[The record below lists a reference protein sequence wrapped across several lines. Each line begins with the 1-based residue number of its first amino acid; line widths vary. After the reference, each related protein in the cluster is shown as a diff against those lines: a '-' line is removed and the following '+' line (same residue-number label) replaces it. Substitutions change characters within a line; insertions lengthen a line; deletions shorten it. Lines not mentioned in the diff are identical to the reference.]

1 VIKIDFEKG
10 KGLIPVIIQP
20 KPSIFTVDGRRLIK
34 NYHLFI
40 RLSISPSR
48 MEQGTWGIAQKY
60 SVKRLNLKILPNR
73 DKLVGMIRLSL
84 FLPIG
89 IVAISTASIFIKLCD
104 APALI
109 IATYRL
115 VLASLILSPFAF
127 HKKPWRGWEKKAWG
141 WILLSGLLLSLHFA
155 LWIASL
161 KYTSVASSVVLV
173 TTHPIFVGVG
183 GLLFLKE
190 RPGLNLITG
199 IALSVLGSGL
209 IGYGDM
215 GLSREALIGDG
226 LALLGAIAASGYLLV
241 GGKVRK
247 DQNLFSYIFPVYS
260 TAGLILILFSNVFKE
275 PFFGYSPSTYFYLF
289 LLALVPQ
296 LIGHTTF
303 NWALRYLPASM
314 VAIAILGEPIG
325 STLLAYVVLGEGLT
339 VWKILGGISI
349 FAGILVALRKEAL
362 RYKSVS

>member
-1 VIKIDFEKG
+1 M
-10 KGLIPVIIQP
+10 L
-20 KPSIFTVDGRRLIK
+20 RLYI
-34 NYHLFI
+34 
-40 RLSISPSR
+40 
-48 MEQGTWGIAQKY
+48 
-60 SVKRLNLKILPNR
+60 
-73 DKLVGMIRLSL
+73 

-89 IVAISTASIFIKLCD
+89 IIAISTASIFIKLCD

-115 VLASLILSPFAF
+115 VLASLMLFPFAF
-127 HKKPWRGWEKKAWG
+127 YKIPRTGWGRNALG
-141 WILLSGLLLSLHFA
+141 WIVLSGLLLSLHFA

-190 RPGLNLITG
+190 RLGLNLIIG

-209 IGYGDM
+209 ISYGDM
-215 GLSREALIGDG
+215 VLSREALIGDG

-241 GGKVRK
+241 GRKMRK
-247 DQNLFSYIFPVYS
+247 DQELFSYIFPVYS
-260 TAGLILILFSNVFKE
+260 TAGLILILLSLIFRQSFC
-275 PFFGYSPSTYFYLF
+275 GYSASTYFYLF

-303 NWALRYLPASM
+303 NWALKYLPASM
-314 VAIAILGEPIG
+314 IAVAILGEPIG
-325 STLLAYVVLGEGLT
+325 STILAYFILGEGLT
-339 VWKILGGISI
+339 AWKILGGISV
-349 FAGILVALRKEAL
+349 FAGILVALRKETLTGQCPASP
-362 RYKSVS
+362 RFRGDFTSK